1 MQKML
6 KCKKYKN
13 KKLSGA
19 SYQIK
24 NAKTQK
30 EQNKQKEQKNKNCT
44 FAPAISTSYLLLY
57 NPPCT
62 VSFCAC

>member
-1 MQKML
+1 MQKVL
-6 KCKKYKN
+6 KCKNHKKYKN

-30 EQNKQKEQKNKNCT
+30 EQNMQKEKKEQK
-44 FAPAISTSYLLLY
+44 
-57 NPPCT
+57 
-62 VSFCAC
+62 